1 MSLLREECPQLRGRE
16 LSAAV
21 PDLDDSRYTGEE
33 RELSDEPALGEEHI
47 GAVEEGRE
55 RRARRAAAERRFESG
70 RGPPQHECAQ
80 LRAADAA
87 TAAAARTAKRSR
99 HRIFREEK
107 QAVRYRKN
115 RVWHMGEEGGSG
127 RRFHL
132 LSAPHRRREYTWS
145 GSKKGGDIMGGN
157 GVFFF

>member
-1 MSLLREECPQLRGRE
+1 MSLLREEVPQLRGRE

-47 GAVEEGRE
+47 GAMEEGRE

-80 LRAADAA
+80 LRAAEAA
-87 TAAAARTAKRSR
+87 NTAAARTAKRSR
-99 HRIFREEK
+99 HWVFEK
-107 QAVRYRKN
+107 K
-115 RVWHMGEEGGSG
+115 S
-127 RRFHL
+127 RR
-132 LSAPHRRREYTWS
+132 
-145 GSKKGGDIMGGN
+145 
-157 GVFFF
+157 